1 MRAIVIAGA
10 ALVLAACQE
19 APPPAPPPK
28 PAVKAQPV
36 PPAPAP
42 AAASTAPASR
52 SKLTAAWPQVKEEG
66 APVASDL
73 FAKNYYVVLD
83 ASGSMNE
90 KSCNGDQAKIKAAKD
105 ALKAFV
111 ENIPASANLGL
122 QVFDARG
129 VNEWLPLGR
138 ENRATFTQR
147 LDEVRANAS
156 TPLRSAITNAY
167 NKLLTQGSRQL
178 GYGEYHLVIVT
189 DGHADQGQDPT
200 AIVNKIITE
209 SPVVVQTIGFCIG
222 AKHALNQEGR
232 TMYREANNVEEL
244 RKGLA
249 DVLAEAPQFTVTE
262 FKK

>member
-10 ALVLAACQE
+10 AVLLVACQE
-19 APPPAPPPK
+19 APPPKIPPK
-28 PAVKAQPV
+28 PVAKAQPV

-42 AAASTAPASR
+42 ASAAAAPAWPPAKDER
-52 SKLTAAWPQVKEEG
+52 TA
-66 APVASDL
+66 VAADL

-90 KSCNGDQAKIKAAKD
+90 KSCNGDQAKIRAAKD

-111 ENIPASANLGL
+111 ENVPASANLGL
-122 QVFDARG
+122 LVFDGRG
-129 VNEWLPLGR
+129 VNEWLPLGLN
-138 ENRATFTQR
+138 NRPSFLQQ
-147 LDEVRANAS
+147 LDGVRANAS
-156 TPLRSAITNAY
+156 TPLRAAITAAY
-167 NKLLTQGSRQL
+167 SKLQGQGARQL

-200 AIVNKIITE
+200 AIVNKIIGE

-222 AKHALNQEGR
+222 AKHALNQAGR
-232 TMYREANNVEEL
+232 TMYREANNVEDL
-244 RKGLA
+244 RQGLA
-249 DVLAEAPQFTVTE
+249 EVLAEAPQFAVTE